1 MDIKEIVIEAPWG
14 KIAGKLCTFPVKLWG
29 SEADKAILTTHGIM
43 DNAGSFDD
51 LIPLLPKYFY
61 ICMDLPGHGKSDP
74 LPPILPIHS
83 ADYLLAIKVVVDYFQ
98 RDKYIYMGHSYGGQM
113 GMLFSRLYPH
123 LIEKLI
129 LLDTLHFVT
138 KPADAFKSVMITAI
152 EETLEL
158 DRKTKTRLPPQYT
171 YEEAVQKVMQARRSP
186 ISERAAK
193 NLLKRS
199 LKKVGEDKFEL
210 TIDQRLKFVLSP
222 LHDNRYAIEVLKSAP
237 LQCPVLIILGED
249 SKILRSFLLP
259 VLEHLKRQKCVK
271 IVYVK
276 GDHDVHQ
283 VTPER
288 VAPFVCEF
296 LNYNKSKL

>member
-1 MDIKEIVIEAPWG
+1 
-14 KIAGKLCTFPVKLWG
+14 
-29 SEADKAILTTHGIM
+29 M

-152 EETLEL
+152 EESLEL
-158 DRKTKTRLPPQYT
+158 DRKTKTRSPPQYT
-171 YEEAVQKVMQARRSP
+171 YEEAVKKVMQARRNPISERAAKNLLKRSLKKVGEDKFELTIDQRLKFARRSP

-271 IVYVK
+271 IVYMK

-283 VTPER
+283 VSPER

>member
-1 MDIKEIVIEAPWG
+1 
-14 KIAGKLCTFPVKLWG
+14 
-29 SEADKAILTTHGIM
+29 M

-152 EETLEL
+152 EESLEL
-158 DRKTKTRLPPQYT
+158 DRKTKTRSPPQYT
-171 YEEAVQKVMQARRSP
+171 YEEAVKKVMQARRNP

-271 IVYVK
+271 IVYMK

-283 VTPER
+283 VSPER

>member
-152 EETLEL
+152 EESLEL
-158 DRKTKTRLPPQYT
+158 DRKTKTRSPPQYT
-171 YEEAVQKVMQARRSP
+171 YEEAVKKVMQARRSP

-271 IVYVK
+271 IVYMK

-283 VTPER
+283 VSPER

>member
-1 MDIKEIVIEAPWG
+1 
-14 KIAGKLCTFPVKLWG
+14 
-29 SEADKAILTTHGIM
+29 M